1 MSQYLVSEEQVKKA
15 LKIDNFRN
23 ISKKK
28 IIEFV
33 SLIPKMDK
41 DIAIAIINQF
51 PVYAENAAHIIEQL
65 NVMCNNV
72 LKSNDSSQMEVIYAY
87 KIVLDSLSE
96 NVKKDDISSEER
108 QQYIKQM
115 VEIADKISDKDTENK
130 KFLDKIYK
138 YGATIVSG
146 VLILGAVIL
155 GVNVKSKQIPEL
167 DEEDEDNDNPIIN
180 K

>member
-1 MSQYLVSEEQVKKA
+1 
-15 LKIDNFRN
+15 
-23 ISKKK
+23 
-28 IIEFV
+28 
-33 SLIPKMDK
+33 
-41 DIAIAIINQF
+41 
-51 PVYAENAAHIIEQL
+51 
-65 NVMCNNV
+65 
-72 LKSNDSSQMEVIYAY
+72 
-87 KIVLDSLSE
+87 
-96 NVKKDDISSEER
+96 
-108 QQYIKQM
+108 M

-180 K
+180 KKTVMQKYAEEVNV